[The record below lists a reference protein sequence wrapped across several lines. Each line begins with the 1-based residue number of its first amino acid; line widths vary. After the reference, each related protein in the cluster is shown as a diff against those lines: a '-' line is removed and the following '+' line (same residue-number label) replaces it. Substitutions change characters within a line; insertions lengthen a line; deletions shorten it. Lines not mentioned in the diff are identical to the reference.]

1 MLWLG
6 RTCHIKVSTKKAVVL
21 QQLLLSK
28 YHEYFSQK
36 KRIISSDDQP
46 YFSEKLARM
55 KRKKCR
61 GYSRNRKSLKQK
73 NLNAIH
79 VEELSKAKR
88 NFYKRKIKNL
98 KTSNPN
104 NGIEHQCGRIFEIL
118 WELNF
123 PVNNFARDNGKIAPR
138 DQFTDGPCP
147 VWTVG
152 DKDQTQVFLRPYKDS
167 HHILVDTIKL
177 IKDWCYSFIFI
188 FSILK
193 ITEKDPQ
200 TPR

>member
-1 MLWLG
+1 MQRCGTLHDDFGKLADYTCTPRIEAARCLKMLWLG

-61 GYSRNRKSLKQK
+61 GYSRNRKSLKRK

-123 PVNNFARDNGKIAPR
+123 PVNNFARDNGKIAPSS
-138 DQFTDGPCP
+138 
-147 VWTVG
+147 
-152 DKDQTQVFLRPYKDS
+152 TQY
-167 HHILVDTIKL
+167 
-177 IKDWCYSFIFI
+177 
-188 FSILK
+188 
-193 ITEKDPQ
+193 ITF
-200 TPR
+200 